1 MQKQRGRKIE
11 RETDRRRRKVMKRR
25 RRRKRRE
32 RRKEGE
38 HKVKVRKLSNS

>member
-32 RRKEGE
+32 RRTEGE

>member
-25 RRRKRRE
+25 RRKRRE